1 MFEKVLIAEDH
12 ETINLSLQKTL
23 GDLGIKLDTTD
34 YVYYCD
40 HALNRIKKAL
50 HEGKPYE
57 LLITDL
63 SFDDDHTTQEIT
75 NGRALIKAVKEIQPN
90 LKVLIFSIE
99 NRWSV
104 AQALMNELHVDA
116 YVPKARH
123 DAQDLK
129 LAIEAIDR
137 NKKFISDRLKKDISI
152 ERHHDFTGFDR
163 TIISL
168 LSQGTKQKEIPDYLL
183 ENNIKPSSLSSV
195 EKRLNIIKDALGF
208 SNNEQLVAYCKD
220 KKII

>member
-12 ETINLSLQKTL
+12 ETINLSLQKTMS
-23 GDLGIKLDTTD
+23 DLGIKLDTTD
-34 YVYYCD
+34 YVHYCD

-50 HEGKPYE
+50 QEGKPYE

-63 SFDDDHTTQEIT
+63 SFDDDHTVQEIT
-75 NGRALIKAVKEIQPN
+75 DGRALIKAAKEIQPD

-99 NRWSV
+99 NRLSV
-104 AQALMNELHVDA
+104 ARTLMNELHIDA

-129 LAIEAIDR
+129 LAIEAVNQHR
-137 NKKFISDRLKKDISI
+137 KFISDRLKKDIGI
-152 ERHHDFTGFDR
+152 EKHHDFIEFDR

-168 LSQGTKQKEIPDYLL
+168 LSQGTKQKEIPDYLQQH
-183 ENNIKPSSLSSV
+183 NIKPSSLSSV
-195 EKRLNIIKDALGF
+195 EKRLNVIKDALGF

>member
-12 ETINLSLQKTL
+12 ETINLSLQKTMS
-23 GDLGIKLDTTD
+23 DLGIKLDTTD

-50 HEGKPYE
+50 QDGKPYE

-63 SFDDDHTTQEIT
+63 SFDDDHTAQEIT
-75 NGRALIKAVKEIQPN
+75 DGRTLIKAVKEIQPD

-104 AQALMNELHVDA
+104 AQALMDELNIDA
-116 YVPKARH
+116 YVPKARR

-129 LAIEAIDR
+129 LAIETIDR

-152 ERHHDFTGFDR
+152 ERHHDFTEFDR
-163 TIISL
+163 TIVSL
-168 LSQGTKQKEIPDYLL
+168 LSQGTKQKEIPDYLS